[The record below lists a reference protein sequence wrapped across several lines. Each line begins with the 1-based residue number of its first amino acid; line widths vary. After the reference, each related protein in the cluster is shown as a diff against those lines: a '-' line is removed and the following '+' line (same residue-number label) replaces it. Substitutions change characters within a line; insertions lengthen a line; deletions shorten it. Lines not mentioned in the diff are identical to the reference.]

1 MPQSLPMV
9 MVRFSEIAIKGAKTR
24 HWLTNRLVS
33 HINYMLNKQNIEDF
47 EIIKEYSRIFVK
59 SSENK
64 KVENIIASLIP
75 GAVSVSEVYQCSSE
89 INEIKTCLKKSFFSK
104 IDKEKSFAVKVK
116 RTGNHPYS
124 SVELGAILGEFI
136 LENNIDK
143 HLKVNLTKPEYT
155 LRIEVRE
162 NKAYIFD
169 EIKKGLGGL
178 PVGSQG
184 KVLVLVSGIQEDI
197 SNIIQLYKRG
207 AITLIYSLLN
217 ESNLDTEF
225 KETVIRIQNMQPYL
239 KEIGIFYIK
248 DKFDV
253 DNLIDLYRET
263 ECLGIAMSKT
273 VFNDLEKELP
283 VKVPIFVPHLVDIV
297 DEKELSKV
305 LATTI

>member
-155 LRIEVRE
+155 LRIEVRDD
-162 NKAYIFD
+162 KAYVFD
-169 EIKKGLGGL
+169 EIIRGLGGL
-178 PVGSQG
+178 PVASQG

-207 AITLIYSLLN
+207 AITLVYSLLK
-217 ESNLDTEF
+217 ETNLDNEF
-225 KETVIRIQNMQPYL
+225 KEKVLRIQNMQPYL
-239 KEIGIFYIK
+239 KEKGIVYIK
-248 DKFDV
+248 NKFE
-253 DNLIDLYRET
+253 IDQLLDYYEENR
-263 ECLGIAMSKT
+263 CLGISMSKV
-273 VFNDLEKELP
+273 VFDNIENDLP
-283 VKVPIFVPHLVDIV
+283 VKIPLFVPHLVDIV
-297 DEKELSKV
+297 NEKEIAKV
-305 LATTI
+305 LAATI